1 MLFLGGQTFKL
12 LNVEI
17 PAHQEI
23 DPYHNKPCKKPQA
36 GLIHLVL
43 EAQDGDETLLSW
55 AISNGMRKAGNI
67 IFYKDDSQTKFQEV
81 MFADCYCI
89 KYDEEFDHNDTEPLK
104 ISLTLSAGNLKG
116 HQDISWFTNHWGK
129 ATIGSIALSEFTK
142 AIGQSA
148 PANTKRQRKT
158 GEDRWRQEANKEYT
172 LQSPSEKTS
181 YTYQTDEQGRIKS
194 VEGVLQLDKAERNDN
209 DKKNVGKGDGRKAG
223 DAGGHL
229 IGSQFGGVGT
239 RENLVAMNHAKVNAY
254 PNGEFGKLEK
264 KWADELNKVPPSDV
278 KVKIE
283 AIYNADNNTARP
295 DKFKVY
301 YEINGKKYKE
311 TIINY

>member
-116 HQDISWFTNHWGK
+116 HQDVSWFTNHWGK
-129 ATIGSIALSEFTK
+129 ATTGTVALPIFQKAVSQVQSASTK
-142 AIGQSA
+142 A
-148 PANTKRQRKT
+148 KRKT
-158 GEDRWRQEANKEYT
+158 GQDKWRQDANKTYT
-172 LQSPSEKTS
+172 LDSPYGQTN
-181 YTYQTDEQGRIKS
+181 YTYNTDQQGRIKS
-194 VEGVLQLDKAERNDN
+194 VEGKLVLETEARNDN
-209 DKKNVGKGDGRKAG
+209 DQKNVGKGDGRKAG

-229 IGSQFGGVGT
+229 IGSQFGGWGT
-239 RENLVAMNHAKVNAY
+239 KENLVAMNHAKVNAY

-264 KWADELNKVPPSDV
+264 KWADELKKVPPSDV

-283 AIYNADNNTARP
+283 AIYSPNNTTARP
-295 DKFKVY
+295 DKFVVT
-301 YEINGKKYKE
+301 EVIDGVAKKH
-311 TIINY
+311 TIKNI